1 MGCATIGR
9 LRLTENKSS
18 NIERNMIMGA
28 KTNKSC
34 PHTFQLDGAS
44 NQMVGFGWSLV
55 DESDR
60 NFTISINKK
69 G

>member
-18 NIERNMIMGA
+18 NIERNMIMGRRQTSLA
-28 KTNKSC
+28 LIL
-34 PHTFQLDGAS
+34 FQLDGAS

-60 NFTISINKK
+60 NFTISINKR
-69 G
+69 